1 MVRMVK
7 VFCGSGRGRGGGS
20 NILGY
25 GMEEN
30 ITLSHIQVMAI
41 ILVDFLFSFL

>member
-1 MVRMVK
+1 MVVA
-7 VFCGSGRGRGGGS
+7 GGGGGS

-25 GMEEN
+25 GVEEN

-41 ILVDFLFSFL
+41 ILVDFLFSFF